1 MSYLITILCDIAEFM
16 IIQFQG
22 RPRNFVALKC
32 FETRVNAIYFFIYYC
47 LREIFL
53 QWDSVLG
60 VSFDC
65 GKSVLQHFKSS
76 WLLPAKNDYR
86 LLNTQDCS
94 TNAYLKRFSRKLE
107 TNLRWGLFYMG
118 IFWVVGLQTTA
129 YLKWSTMELY
139 KKPKTRTTKTK
150 KEHVRLDGGRCGYQ
164 NQWWYL
170 CIRCYQNL

>member
-1 MSYLITILCDIAEFM
+1 MTLQNLWLF
-16 IIQFQG
+16 
-22 RPRNFVALKC
+22 NFKDDPGTLSHWSVSRQEWML
-32 FETRVNAIYFFIYYC
+32 FIFSFTTVSE
-47 LREIFL
+47 RSSFNGIVFL
-53 QWDSVLG
+53 GL
-60 VSFDC
+60 SFDC

-118 IFWVVGLQTTA
+118 IFWVVGLQTAA
-129 YLKWSTMELY
+129 YLKWSTLELY